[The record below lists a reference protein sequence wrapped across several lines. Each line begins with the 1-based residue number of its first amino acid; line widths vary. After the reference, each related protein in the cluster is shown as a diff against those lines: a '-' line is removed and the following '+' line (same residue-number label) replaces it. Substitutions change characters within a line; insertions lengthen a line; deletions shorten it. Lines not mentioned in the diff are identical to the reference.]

1 MARKKSTK
9 DDDDKLSAADLKQ
22 IKDDLLKKRDLL
34 QRNISSELSDMT
46 NSERH
51 HLADMDDLGG
61 DANDEE
67 TSFKILE
74 LESAELDQ
82 IEYALERL
90 ERGEYGLCE
99 GEECGKPIGRERL
112 AALPF
117 ASLCIDCKRV
127 QEVSES
133 DF

>member
-1 MARKKSTK
+1 MARKKATK
-9 DDDDKLSAADLKQ
+9 AGSDKLSAADLKQ
-22 IKDDLLKKRDLL
+22 IKSDLLKKRDLL
-34 QRNISSELSDMT
+34 QRNISSELSEMT

-90 ERGEYGLCE
+90 EKGDYGTCE
-99 GEECGKPIGRERL
+99 GEDCEKPIGRERL